1 MVTVIPLRLDAFAA
15 KSGTFPTSACP
26 YNARSAT
33 SAKEKLL
40 LSEGEK
46 VSEGTG
52 CRRCTGV

>member
-15 KSGTFPTSACP
+15 KSGTFPTALPVQREEREQAQKKSLSYP
-26 YNARSAT
+26 
-33 SAKEKLL
+33 KEK
-40 LSEGEK
+40 K